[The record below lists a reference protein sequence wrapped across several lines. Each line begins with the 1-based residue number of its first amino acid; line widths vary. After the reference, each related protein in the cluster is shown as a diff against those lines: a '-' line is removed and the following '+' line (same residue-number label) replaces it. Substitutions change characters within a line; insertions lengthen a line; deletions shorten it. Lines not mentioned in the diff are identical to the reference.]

1 MDFDSVNLCFRRLQ
15 VEFLGFFN
23 NNWLVLN
30 ALKFI
35 SFELEKPE
43 IGLFFIFI
51 MTTRFLL
58 DRSCFLLPRNI
69 EAFLPL

>member
-43 IGLFFIFI
+43 IGLFFYFHN
-51 MTTRFLL
+51 
-58 DRSCFLLPRNI
+58 DY
-69 EAFLPL
+69 